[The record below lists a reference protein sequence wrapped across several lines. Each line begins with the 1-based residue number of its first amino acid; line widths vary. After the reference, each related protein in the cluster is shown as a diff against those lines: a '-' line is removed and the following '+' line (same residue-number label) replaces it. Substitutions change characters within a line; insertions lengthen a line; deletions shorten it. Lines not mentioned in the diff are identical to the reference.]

1 MTVSQL
7 AKFNA
12 TKWRENGVIT
22 EKQIQGSIPRS
33 KPKVWLLEFNNVLH
47 KRGKAGT
54 ENFVITAIFYT

>member
-22 EKQIQGSIPRS
+22 EKQIQGSIHRS
-33 KPKVWLLEFNNVLH
+33 KHKVWLLAFSNVLAQE
-47 KRGKAGT
+47 R
-54 ENFVITAIFYT
+54 ESWD

>member
-1 MTVSQL
+1 MPQSGE
-7 AKFNA
+7 K
-12 TKWRENGVIT
+12 GVIT